1 MPQRYNSC
9 IRNGQ
14 TDAYCSQAPNSWYQ
28 NTTNNQNIVNT
39 NNGYVACVSAG
50 YSPSYCSQNPDRSA
64 AYGPGGYTRC
74 VLRGNL
80 PANCSSNPDRGWSSA
95 LYNKLLDTGL
105 PVVAASLQSIGIPV
119 GDYLQPFEIIGLKA
133 SAVSATSISFS
144 WMSGGG
150 KTVSFA
156 VARNFG
162 KVAPA
167 NCTDAIDVATVN
179 PPKSGSII
187 ANMSY
192 TATGLT
198 PGATYSFRFCAQNG
212 GGVVTKGIPLMVT
225 TLGNVYSI
233 NAGGAATEA
242 FSADAR
248 YTGKSTS
255 STKSAINRDLLT
267 NPAPAA
273 VYQSNRN
280 NNMTYNFDG
289 LQAGRNYKVRLH
301 FAEIYFSAP
310 GQRKFDVTINDTKV
324 LKDLDVLKAA
334 GGKNIGYIRE
344 FTFPANAAG
353 VITINFT
360 NVVNAAM
367 VSGIEIIGTNPLDI
381 GSPSFPA
388 TAASSSQFKGADN
401 DAIFSFGSSQA
412 SALRPWIGVN
422 ENGATT
428 QTFKFNRLTVGR
440 SYALRIY
447 PAKVSTINSWWQ
459 TDITGGSAT
468 ILSGFGWSPD
478 TEGFYST
485 GKPWVIKFTANTPS
499 LALKL
504 SLATPES
511 QAQLHFNYID
521 TIGVESVPMSP
532 FYTIGQP
539 TSPTNWDSSKEF
551 TASNPYSTY
560 SFLNGDLSTVRPMIG
575 HNNGTSFSQAFKFE
589 RLNPGQTYVFR
600 VFPTAVGDTRAVW
613 LAAIKE
619 GLGEVISGNAWST
632 STPGLLADTSRP
644 WQITF
649 VPAGTSLT
657 IELSSD
663 PSLRARYSINAGG
676 SASGNYSGDSN
687 FSGGKAFNMRVPIK
701 VTNVKNPPPTS
712 VYQTQ
717 RQGNMSYALT
727 SLSPGDPYLVR
738 LHFAE
743 LSVGAKNQR
752 KFNVSINGKQVL
764 ADFDIFVEAGR
775 TTGIVKEFTV
785 PADANGAINMQFVG
799 SVNSAVINGIEVI
812 ETKRPT
818 SFLDFDFMDAFLR

>member
-1 MPQRYNSC
+1 MGPSMPQRYNSC

-80 PANCSSNPDRGWSSA
+80 PANCSSNPDLGWSSA

-273 VYQSNRN
+273 V
-280 NNMTYNFDG
+280 
-289 LQAGRNYKVRLH
+289 
-301 FAEIYFSAP
+301 
-310 GQRKFDVTINDTKV
+310 
-324 LKDLDVLKAA
+324 
-334 GGKNIGYIRE
+334 
-344 FTFPANAAG
+344 
-353 VITINFT
+353 
-360 NVVNAAM
+360 
-367 VSGIEIIGTNPLDI
+367 
-381 GSPSFPA
+381 
-388 TAASSSQFKGADN
+388 
-401 DAIFSFGSSQA
+401 
-412 SALRPWIGVN
+412 
-422 ENGATT
+422 
-428 QTFKFNRLTVGR
+428 
-440 SYALRIY
+440 
-447 PAKVSTINSWWQ
+447 
-459 TDITGGSAT
+459 
-468 ILSGFGWSPD
+468 
-478 TEGFYST
+478 
-485 GKPWVIKFTANTPS
+485 
-499 LALKL
+499 
-504 SLATPES
+504 
-511 QAQLHFNYID
+511 
-521 TIGVESVPMSP
+521 
-532 FYTIGQP
+532 
-539 TSPTNWDSSKEF
+539 
-551 TASNPYSTY
+551 
-560 SFLNGDLSTVRPMIG
+560 
-575 HNNGTSFSQAFKFE
+575 
-589 RLNPGQTYVFR
+589 
-600 VFPTAVGDTRAVW
+600 
-613 LAAIKE
+613 
-619 GLGEVISGNAWST
+619 
-632 STPGLLADTSRP
+632 
-644 WQITF
+644 
-649 VPAGTSLT
+649 
-657 IELSSD
+657 
-663 PSLRARYSINAGG
+663 
-676 SASGNYSGDSN
+676 
-687 FSGGKAFNMRVPIK
+687 
-701 VTNVKNPPPTS
+701 
-712 VYQTQ
+712 
-717 RQGNMSYALT
+717 
-727 SLSPGDPYLVR
+727 
-738 LHFAE
+738 
-743 LSVGAKNQR
+743 
-752 KFNVSINGKQVL
+752 
-764 ADFDIFVEAGR
+764 
-775 TTGIVKEFTV
+775 
-785 PADANGAINMQFVG
+785 
-799 SVNSAVINGIEVI
+799 
-812 ETKRPT
+812 
-818 SFLDFDFMDAFLR
+818 